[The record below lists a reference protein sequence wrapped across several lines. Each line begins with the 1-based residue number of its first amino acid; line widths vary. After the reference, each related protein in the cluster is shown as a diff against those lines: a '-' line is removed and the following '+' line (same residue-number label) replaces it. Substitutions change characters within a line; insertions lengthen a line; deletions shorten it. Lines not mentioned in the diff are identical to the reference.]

1 MKLIEYYLQK
11 QEEARKQIEAGAY
24 RPEQLFMLQELN
36 YRICVIET
44 MRDFCRSA
52 PVTTDVRQLCTHYR
66 VVDTY
71 IRFLMSERQVGSK
84 TDEDGQKKRDTAL
97 SAFTKVVQDY
107 QRRFGSFQATTPD
120 QYKKVIENT
129 INTVLP
135 VWAQYRAT
143 YFCL

>member
-11 QEEARKQIEAGAY
+11 QEEARKQIEAGSY

-44 MRDFCRSA
+44 MRDFCCSA

-66 VVDTY
+66 VVDAY
-71 IRFLMSERQVGSK
+71 IRFLMSERQVGS
-84 TDEDGQKKRDTAL
+84 KRDTAL

-143 YFCL
+143 YISL

>member
-24 RPEQLFMLQELN
+24 KPEQLFMLQELN

-97 SAFTKVVQDY
+97 SAFT
-107 QRRFGSFQATTPD
+107 
-120 QYKKVIENT
+120 
-129 INTVLP
+129 
-135 VWAQYRAT
+135 
-143 YFCL
+143 